1 MFNFSVWKFS
11 GTNNIEEAQAKI
23 KSNII
28 REEDVA
34 WEDEP
39 LKIEFK
45 ESTSGRSF
53 NAIGSLCIE
62 SKQVKY
68 ILFGSTVE
76 KLKNVKDPNRWFL
89 EDNATLRL
97 REERVRVLNS
107 DVLLFEKE
115 NEMYGILFS
124 GYTNAHQIISKAFP
138 MDVWGKISI
147 MNLNLNEDILFWM
160 FKTFIDFESKELSS
174 RNPIRITAIRSYLAK
189 TRDEINTLRGKGEK
203 ISAILGT
210 LAFLFKNDK
219 LKSIMPELQYKGEV
233 FLVEISLNGTFKTD
247 EVEYD
252 GVFLEL
258 DKIDKKIAIVIY
270 LSMILLP
277 KLVEAYKENIE
288 TNKWSKELKVDFIER
303 LGVMIK
309 DSVDFELENM
319 KSNKIIETNFIKEIE
334 DNSNLD
340 EEIEEFDDEITELD

>member
-1 MFNFSVWKFS
+1 
-11 GTNNIEEAQAKI
+11 
-23 KSNII
+23 
-28 REEDVA
+28 
-34 WEDEP
+34 
-39 LKIEFK
+39 
-45 ESTSGRSF
+45 
-53 NAIGSLCIE
+53 
-62 SKQVKY
+62 
-68 ILFGSTVE
+68 
-76 KLKNVKDPNRWFL
+76 
-89 EDNATLRL
+89 
-97 REERVRVLNS
+97 
-107 DVLLFEKE
+107 
-115 NEMYGILFS
+115 
-124 GYTNAHQIISKAFP
+124 
-138 MDVWGKISI
+138 
-147 MNLNLNEDILFWM
+147 
-160 FKTFIDFESKELSS
+160 
-174 RNPIRITAIRSYLAK
+174 
-189 TRDEINTLRGKGEK
+189 
-203 ISAILGT
+203 
-210 LAFLFKNDK
+210 
-219 LKSIMPELQYKGEV
+219 MPELQYKGEV